1 MNSTAIKCMVADRR
15 KQIRGRP

>member
-1 MNSTAIKCMVADRR
+1 MNSTAIKCMVSDRR